1 MPLGGTGVQPARGRR
16 VVGGEDRGAPELLAH
31 SSARCPGCSAL
42 SPVRGTELHAVL
54 ATRSR
59 HLGHPSRSGHG
70 TIRERRGRV
79 VGSRHHGR
87 SLDAEPRAEPETP
100 TLLRGPIRA
109 RRPFGH
115 SGPRLRPL
123 LPEVS
128 PAPGGPGAAPPC
140 RRGAPRR
147 PPGRCRDPRRTPRA
161 SSTASSPSARS
172 WRRPP
177 PPTPRSRA

>member
-16 VVGGEDRGAPELLAH
+16 VVGGEDRRAPELLAH
-31 SSARCPGCSAL
+31 SSARCPGCRAL
-42 SPVRGTELHAVL
+42 SPVRGPELHAVL

-100 TLLRGPIRA
+100 TLLRGRMPA
-109 RRPFGH
+109 RRSFGH
-115 SGPRLRPL
+115 SGPRLRPG

-128 PAPGGPGAAPPC
+128 PAPAGPGDASPC
-140 RRGAPRR
+140 TRGARRR
-147 PPGRCRDPRRTPRA
+147 PPGRCRDPHRIRGAP
-161 SSTASSPSARS
+161 STASSPSARS
-172 WRRPP
+172 SPRPP
-177 PPTPRSRA
+177 PPTSRSRA